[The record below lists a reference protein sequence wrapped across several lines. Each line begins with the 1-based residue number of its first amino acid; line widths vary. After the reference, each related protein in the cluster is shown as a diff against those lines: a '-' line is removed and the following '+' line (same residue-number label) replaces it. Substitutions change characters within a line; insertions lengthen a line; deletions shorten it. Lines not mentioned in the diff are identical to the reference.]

1 MEKKFKQK
9 GIATF
14 EGLNIGKNKTV
25 QLKFKLR
32 YDEILTSV
40 ELLQGLNNDITV
52 HAKTATGNP
61 MSLGIFTIGAVN
73 FDKDGNA
80 TIPFKSLVDNVN
92 LDNICALVDED
103 YIQLRFQAIIELP
116 DNSEE
121 GGAEEWED
129 YGYGYGYGE
138 KHTSREGK

>member
-9 GIATF
+9 GVATF
-14 EGLNIGKNKTV
+14 QSLSIRSNKTV
-25 QLKFKLR
+25 QLNFKLR

-40 ELLQGLNNDITV
+40 ELLQGLNSDITV
-52 HAKTATGNP
+52 HAKIGDDKPVN
-61 MSLGIFTIGAVN
+61 LGIFTIGAVN

-92 LDNICALVDED
+92 LDNINSLIDED
-103 YIQLRFQAIIELP
+103 YIQLRFMAIIELP
-116 DNSEE
+116 DNGSEE

-129 YGYGYGYGE
+129 
-138 KHTSREGK
+138 

>member
-9 GIATF
+9 GVATF
-14 EGLNIGKNKTV
+14 QSLSIRSNKTV
-25 QLKFKLR
+25 QLNFKLR

-40 ELLQGLNNDITV
+40 ELLQGLNSDITV
-52 HAKTATGNP
+52 HAKIGDNKP
-61 MSLGIFTIGAVN
+61 VNLGIFTIGSVN

-92 LDNICALVDED
+92 LDNINSLIDED
-103 YIQLRFQAIIELP
+103 YIQLRFMAIIELP
-116 DNSEE
+116 DNGSEE

-129 YGYGYGYGE
+129 
-138 KHTSREGK
+138 

>member
-9 GIATF
+9 GVATF
-14 EGLNIGKNKTV
+14 QSLSIRRNKTV
-25 QLKFKLR
+25 QLNFKLR

-40 ELLQGLNNDITV
+40 ELLQGLNSDITV
-52 HAKTATGNP
+52 HAKIGDNKP
-61 MSLGIFTIGAVN
+61 VNLGIFTIGAVN

-92 LDNICALVDED
+92 LDNINSIIDED
-103 YIQLRFQAIIELP
+103 YIQLRFMAIIELP
-116 DNSEE
+116 DNGSEE

-129 YGYGYGYGE
+129 
-138 KHTSREGK
+138 

>member
-14 EGLNIGKNKTV
+14 EGLTIGKNKTV
-25 QLKFKLR
+25 QVKFKLR

-52 HAKTATGNP
+52 HAKTPSSDP
-61 MSLGIFTIGAVN
+61 MNLGIFTIGSVN

-80 TIPFKSLVDNVN
+80 MIPFKSLVDNVN
-92 LDNICALVDED
+92 LDNICSLVDEE

-116 DNSEE
+116 DNGDE
-121 GGAEEWED
+121 GGGEEWED
-129 YGYGYGYGE
+129 
-138 KHTSREGK
+138 

>member
-14 EGLNIGKNKTV
+14 EGLSIGKNKTV
-25 QLKFKLR
+25 QVKFKLR

-52 HAKTATGNP
+52 HAKGATGKAQN
-61 MSLGIFTIGAVN
+61 LGLFTIGAVN

-80 TIPFKSLVDNVN
+80 TIPFKALVDNVN
-92 LDNICALVDED
+92 LDSICNLVDEE
-103 YIQLRFQAIIELP
+103 YIQLRFMAVLELP
-116 DNSEE
+116 NANVEDAE
-121 GGAEEWED
+121 GGEDEWQD
-129 YGYGYGYGE
+129 
-138 KHTSREGK
+138 

>member
-1 MEKKFKQK
+1 MERKFKQK

-25 QLKFKLR
+25 QVKFKLR

-40 ELLQGLNNDITV
+40 ELLQGLNADITV
-52 HAKTATGNP
+52 QAKTASTKAMN
-61 MSLGIFTIGAVN
+61 LGIFTIGAIN

-103 YIQLRFQAIIELP
+103 YIQLRFMAVLELP
-116 DNSEE
+116 DNSEKE
-121 GGAEEWED
+121 GGAEEWEN
-129 YGYGYGYGE
+129 
-138 KHTSREGK
+138 

>member
-25 QLKFKLR
+25 QVKFKLR

-61 MSLGIFTIGAVN
+61 MSLGIFTIGSVN

-121 GGAEEWED
+121 GGVGEWED
-129 YGYGYGYGE
+129 
-138 KHTSREGK
+138 